1 MLQVAEDLDS
11 YRADFERFER
21 DDAGRGP
28 QWTQQ
33 IRTAAFGRFI
43 ELGFPTTRLEDWKYT
58 NVAPIITTAFRRA
71 GQAQRTLPI
80 EPIESFTLED
90 VACAQ
95 LVFVNGCYSSDL
107 SSLKKLP
114 AGVVV
119 SNLATVLACNPAS
132 VKPHLAQHAG
142 FHNQAFVA
150 LNTAFM
156 EDGAFVFIP
165 KGTVVDAPI
174 HLLFVSSSPCDSALG
189 RPPSTEFGAG
199 FESPVPAGFQGGADD
214 KSSVA
219 SVSYP
224 RNLIVVESHS
234 QVRVIESYVGMG
246 HDVYCTN
253 AVTEIVGGENAVIDY
268 YKVQRESEE
277 AFHVATAQVQLGRG
291 GTFSSHTIDLGG
303 ALVRNN
309 LGVALDGDGAEC
321 TLNGLSMATG
331 RQHVDNHTR
340 IDHIRP
346 HCSSRQLYKGI
357 LDGKSRG
364 VFNGKVVV
372 HGAARKTDA
381 RQVNKNL
388 LLSEDAVIDSK
399 PQLEIFN
406 NDVKCTHG
414 TTIGQHDQDAI
425 FYLRSR
431 GIDPAATRRLLTY
444 AFASELLS
452 RITIEP
458 IRARLEALLVTRLGN
473 RSTSE
478 ETS

>member
-1 MLQVAEDLDS
+1 MLHVVEDLDS
-11 YRADFERFER
+11 YRADFERFEG
-21 DDAGRGP
+21 DDAGRYP
-28 QWTQQ
+28 QWTQH

-43 ELGFPTTRLEDWKYT
+43 EVGFPTTRLEDWKYT
-58 NVAPIITTAFRRA
+58 NVAPIIKTPFRRV
-71 GQAQRTLPI
+71 GRAQRTLPI
-80 EPIESFTLED
+80 ESLKPFTLED
-90 VACAQ
+90 VACVQ

-119 SNLATVLACNPAS
+119 SSLATVLAYNPAL
-132 VKPHLAQHAG
+132 VEPHLAQHAG

-165 KGTVVDAPI
+165 KGTVVEAPI
-174 HLLFVSSSPCDSALG
+174 HLLFVSSASFDPAQD
-189 RPPSTEFGAG
+189 RPFRS
-199 FESPVPAGFQGGADD
+199 ADD
-214 KSSVA
+214 KSGSA
-219 SVSYP
+219 TVSYP

-234 QVRVIESYVGMG
+234 QVRIVESYVGMSN
-246 HDVYCTN
+246 DVYCTN

-268 YKVQRESEE
+268 YKVQREREE
-277 AFHVATAQVQLGRG
+277 AFHVATAQAQLGRG
-291 GTFSSHTIDLGG
+291 GAFSSHTIDLGG

-309 LGVALDGDGAEC
+309 LDVALDGEGAEC
-321 TLNGLSMATG
+321 TLNGLYMVTG

-340 IDHIRP
+340 IDHRQP

-372 HGAARKTDA
+372 HEAAQKTDA

-431 GIDPAATRRLLTY
+431 GIDPAATRSLLTY
-444 AFASELLS
+444 AFASELLGG
-452 RITIEP
+452 ITIEL
-458 IRARLEALLVTRLGN
+458 IRAGLEALLLTRLGN
-473 RSTSE
+473 GSTPE